1 MIRVTGFY
9 RWAEGAHFDHAY
21 FNSEH
26 GRISKE
32 ALSSLG
38 LLRLESDQFLSPTAP
53 TIGEIV
59 ATTHAY
65 FPDLQ
70 TAQTAL
76 ATAGGSLM
84 ADVPNYTNL
93 KPEIRL
99 SKVSSHV

>member
-9 RWAEGAHFDHAY
+9 RWIDGAHFDHAY

-26 GRISKE
+26 ARITRE
-32 ALSSLG
+32 ALGALG
-38 LLRLESDQFLSPTAP
+38 LLRLESDQFLSPSAP
-53 TIGEIV
+53 VTGEIV
-59 ATTHAY
+59 ATTNAY

-76 ATAGGSLM
+76 ATAGAVLM

-99 SKVSSHV
+99 SKLCSHV

>member
-9 RWAEGAHFDHAY
+9 RWAEGAQFDHAY

-26 GRISKE
+26 GRITRE
-32 ALSSLG
+32 ALSSFG
-38 LLRLESDQFLSPTAP
+38 LLRLESDQFLSPSAP
-53 TIGEIV
+53 FVGEVI
-59 ATTHAY
+59 ATTNAY
-65 FPDLQ
+65 FPDLT

-76 ATAGGSLM
+76 AKAGAVLM

>member
-9 RWAEGAHFDHAY
+9 RWVEGARFDHAY

-26 GRISKE
+26 GRITRE

-38 LLRLESDQFLSPTAP
+38 LLRLESDQFLLPNTP
-53 TIGEIV
+53 HVGEIV
-59 ATTHAY
+59 ATTNAY

-70 TAQTAL
+70 TAQAAL
-76 ATAGGSLM
+76 ATAGSVLM

-93 KPEIRL
+93 TPEIRL
-99 SKVSSHV
+99 SRVSPHV